1 MFAVSYLDLWLNAA
15 TNLPETLIED
25 HSNGTERENLALIC
39 VYLQGNWLD
48 VAEEIDDMF
57 LGDAEVE

>member
-1 MFAVSYLDLWLNAA
+1 VQIEVNIA
-15 TNLPETLIED
+15 TNLPEIFIEI
-25 HSNGTERENLALIC
+25 HSNLLNVKSWNL
-39 VYLQGNWLD
+39 QENWLD

>member
-1 MFAVSYLDLWLNAA
+1 MC
-15 TNLPETLIED
+15 TD
-25 HSNGTERENLALIC
+25 HIQLGVFQE
-39 VYLQGNWLD
+39 NWLD